1 MRTALRDS
9 VRAWQRSPVVAGVAV
24 LSLALGIGATTTFF
38 SIVERLLLRTLEVDE
53 PHQLAILSAD
63 GPAEAGRFT
72 YPVWEQIRA
81 RDQLY
86 EGAFAWWPWTV
97 NLAPHGEVELV
108 QAVFASGGVFRT
120 LRVDTV
126 IGRPFDVRDDVRGG
140 GQNGRAAVI
149 SYGLWQRRFGGAA
162 DIIGRTLS
170 VERVPFTIVGV
181 APRSLPG
188 LAVGTSFDVVLP
200 LLSEPAVRPDFSF
213 VDVGR
218 VTFLRIVMRLPPSR
232 SLEAVTASLRA
243 DQAAIRDATIA
254 PFRRQGDRDTF
265 LASPFAVVPGAAGS
279 AGAATYYAQSATVA
293 LGIGTLLLLACCG
306 NVATVLLAHGARRHF
321 ELSVRVALGATRWQ
335 AGRQLLVD
343 SLLLSTAGAAAGLA
357 LSWWAG
363 PWLVA
368 QWDDTGLTR
377 SMPAALNWRVGAFA
391 TATGLVTGVLC
402 GLAAAWR
409 ATRIVPADS
418 LKARGPRHS
427 SEAVQRGFVV
437 AQLAFSVVVI
447 VTSSLLLR
455 SYVSIV
461 SVPALARLDGVTA
474 VELRLARS
482 GVPPSARPAVV
493 ARVTAVMAAFP
504 GVVSSL
510 AMTAPFYG
518 GAYFWAI
525 EPMDH
530 EGLGEPNRMALV
542 NAVSPSHFDAV
553 GIGVVAGRS
562 FDGRDVAS
570 SPRVGVANQTFAR
583 KYLGGDQRVPQRVRT
598 GTGKDV
604 RQIEIVGVV
613 EDLPDTS
620 LLLAP
625 EPTMYLARNQD
636 VVEDG
641 VRVRD
646 RTSPGGWRR
655 RRGRCGR
662 RHRPGGPGGVTP
674 SGATRPDRALRVHPR
689 AHAGHRGRVLRGA
702 GHAHRRPRR
711 VRRGQLRRDG
721 PAAGTRYP
729 PRARRPAAPGGYV
742 DPQVGRTPAAPGHRR
757 GLARVVV
764 GDVVR
769 VVVAREHERTS
780 RRRVRRH
787 RRIPGD
793 PRPERCVVAGAT
805 CRAPRSRGGATGGV
819 TWPRHLPNPHAISKR
834 L

>member
-9 VRAWQRSPVVAGVAV
+9 VRAWKRSPVVAGVAV

-38 SIVERLLLRTLEVDE
+38 SIVERLLLRTLEVHE
-53 PHQLAILSAD
+53 PHQLAVLSAD
-63 GPAEAGRFT
+63 GPAEASRFT

-86 EGAFAWWPWTV
+86 EGAFAWWPWSV
-97 NLAPHGEVELV
+97 NLAPRGEVEMV

-120 LRVDTV
+120 LWVDTV
-126 IGRPFDVRDDVRGG
+126 IGRPFDEKDDVRGG
-140 GQNGRAAVI
+140 GPDGRVAVI
-149 SYGLWQRRFGGAA
+149 SYGLWQRRFGGTA
-162 DIIGRTLS
+162 DVIGRTLS

-200 LLSEPAVRPDFSF
+200 LLSEPAVRPDFSS
-213 VDVGR
+213 VDAGR
-218 VTFLRIVMRLPPSR
+218 VAFLRIVMRLPPSR

-254 PFRRQGDRDTF
+254 PFRRHGDRGTF

-279 AGAATYYAQSATVA
+279 TGAATYYAQSATVA

-343 SLLLSTAGAAAGLA
+343 SLLLATAGAAAGLA

-368 QWDDTGLTR
+368 QWDDAGLTR
-377 SMPAALNWRVGAFA
+377 SMPAALNWRGGAFA
-391 TATGLVTGVLC
+391 AATGLITGVLC
-402 GLAAAWR
+402 GLTAAWR
-409 ATRIVPADS
+409 ATRIGPADS

-455 SYVSIV
+455 SYDAILSA
-461 SVPALARLDGVTA
+461 PALARLDGVMA

-482 GVPPSARPAVV
+482 AVPPAARPAVV
-493 ARVTAVMAAFP
+493 DRVQTALAAFP

-510 AMTAPFYG
+510 AMTVPFYG

-525 EPMDH
+525 EPIDH

-542 NAVSPSHFDAV
+542 NAVSSSHFDAV
-553 GIGVVAGRS
+553 GVGVVAGRR
-562 FDGRDVAS
+562 FDGRDVAT

-598 GTGKDV
+598 GTGKGV

-620 LLLAP
+620 LLSAP
-625 EPTMYLARNQD
+625 EPAMYLARNQD

-641 VRVRD
+641 VVFVTVRP
-646 RTSPGGWRR
+646 RSGGIVDTAAIAAAIAGAAPEVSLRLVPLALTARSEFTRERMLAIVAGFFVALATLIAALGVFGVVSFGVTARR
-655 RRGRCGR
+655 RELGIRLALGALPRQVGTLILWSAGRLLLIGIAM
-662 RHRPGGPGGVTP
+662 GLLA
-674 SGATRPDRALRVHPR
+674 SWWATSFVSSLLVNTDAH
-689 AHAGHRGRVLRGA
+689 HAGAFVATAGCLVILGLIAAWWPARQAARLDPAAVLRA
-702 GHAHRRPRR
+702 
-711 VRRGQLRRDG
+711 D
-721 PAAGTRYP
+721 
-729 PRARRPAAPGGYV
+729 
-742 DPQVGRTPAAPGHRR
+742 
-757 GLARVVV
+757 
-764 GDVVR
+764 
-769 VVVAREHERTS
+769 
-780 RRRVRRH
+780 
-787 RRIPGD
+787 
-793 PRPERCVVAGAT
+793 
-805 CRAPRSRGGATGGV
+805 
-819 TWPRHLPNPHAISKR
+819 
-834 L
+834 